1 MIKTGLYNDIKDSL
15 PKQFSIFQ
23 IMSVLGIDALEVR
36 KVRNLLKQFYLQG
49 YIKRLSKNM
58 YQKVEKDNKNKS

>member
-1 MIKTGLYNDIKDSL
+1 MGLFNTIKDNL

-23 IMSVLGIDALEVR
+23 LMSILGIDALEER

-49 YIKRLSKNM
+49 YIKRISKNM
-58 YQKVEKDNKNKS
+58 YQKTEDKNKK

>member
-1 MIKTGLYNDIKDSL
+1 MGLYNKIKDNL

-23 IMSVLGIDALEVR
+23 LMSILGIDAVQVR

-49 YIKRLSKNM
+49 YVKKVSKNM
-58 YQKVEKDNKNKS
+58 YVKIN

>member
-1 MIKTGLYNDIKDSL
+1 MGLFNNIKEDL

-23 IMSVLGIDALEVR
+23 LMSILGIDAFEER

-49 YIKRLSKNM
+49 YVKRISKNM
-58 YQKVEKDNKNKS
+58 YQKIE

>member
-1 MIKTGLYNDIKDSL
+1 MDNL

-23 IMSVLGIDALEVR
+23 LMSILGIDALEVR

-49 YIKRLSKNM
+49 YIKRVSKNM
-58 YQKVEKDNKNKS
+58 YQKIEIENKKKN

>member
-1 MIKTGLYNDIKDSL
+1 MSIKMGLFNTIKENI

-23 IMSVLGIDALEVR
+23 LMSILGIDAFEER

-49 YIKRLSKNM
+49 YVKRISKNM
-58 YQKVEKDNKNKS
+58 YQKVEKKDSQ